1 MGYNQ
6 PMSEHHIKRAAEIIK
21 DIKYI
26 TIASVSADGQPWNTP
41 VYSAFDK
48 DLNFYWF
55 SDKNSQHSQNVRGN
69 NKVLLVIYDSTV
81 PEGTGEGVYV
91 KATVSEL
98 NEADEILAA
107 KAVLDE
113 RVGKTN
119 RRNAEDYM
127 GDTVLRGYKA
137 TAVQV
142 WMNDDEKDENGK
154 YVRDIRVEVLPD
166 DLREQL

>member
-1 MGYNQ
+1 MSDHHNQ
-6 PMSEHHIKRAAEIIK
+6 RAAEIIK

-48 DLNFYWF
+48 DLSFYWF

-81 PEGTGEGVYV
+81 PEGTGEGVYI
-91 KATVSEL
+91 KAIVSEFDDP
-98 NEADEILAA
+98 EAILAA

-113 RVGKTN
+113 RVGKEKE
-119 RRNAEDYM
+119 RNAENYM
-127 GDTVLRGYKA
+127 GDAVLRGYKA
-137 TAVQV
+137 TALQV
-142 WMNDDEKDENGK
+142 WMNDDDKDEDGN
-154 YVRDIRVEVLPD
+154 YIRDIRVEVPLD
-166 DLREQL
+166 ALKGQL

>member
-1 MGYNQ
+1 
-6 PMSEHHIKRAAEIIK
+6 MSEHHNKRAAEIVK
-21 DIKYI
+21 EIKYI

-98 NEADEILAA
+98 NEPEAILAA

-113 RVGKTN
+113 RVGKEKE
-119 RRNAEDYM
+119 RNAENYM
-127 GDTVLRGYKA
+127 GDAVLRGYKA
-137 TAVQV
+137 TAMQV
-142 WMNDDEKDENGK
+142 WMNDDDKDENGN
-154 YVRDIRVEVLPD
+154 YVRDIRVEVPLD
-166 DLREQL
+166 ELKERLTQ

>member
-1 MGYNQ
+1 
-6 PMSEHHIKRAAEIIK
+6 MSDHHNKRAAEIINE
-21 DIKYI
+21 ILYI

-55 SDKNSQHSQNVRGN
+55 SDKNSQHSQNVRSKS
-69 NKVLLVIYDSTV
+69 KVLLVIYNSTV
-81 PEGTGEGVYV
+81 PVGTGEGVYV

-98 NEADEILAA
+98 NAPEEILAA

-113 RVGKTN
+113 RVGKEKE
-119 RRNAEDYM
+119 RNAENYI
-127 GDTVLRGYKA
+127 GNAVLRGYKA

-142 WMNDDEKDENGK
+142 WMNDDDKDENGN
-154 YVRDIRVEVLPD
+154 YVRDIRVEVPLD
-166 DLREQL
+166 ELRASL

>member
-1 MGYNQ
+1 
-6 PMSEHHIKRAAEIIK
+6 MSEHHNQRAGEIIK

-55 SDKNSQHSQNVRGN
+55 SDKDSQHSQNVRVN

-98 NEADEILAA
+98 DDPETVLAA

-113 RVGKTN
+113 RVGKVKE
-119 RRNAEDYM
+119 RNAENYM
-127 GDTVLRGYKA
+127 GDAVLRGYKA
-137 TAVQV
+137 TALQV
-142 WMNDDEKDENGK
+142 WMNDDDEDENGN
-154 YVRDIRVEVLPD
+154 YIRDIRVEVPLET
-166 DLREQL
+166 LRGRL

>member
-1 MGYNQ
+1 
-6 PMSEHHIKRAAEIIK
+6 MSDHHNKRAAEIIK
-21 DIKYI
+21 EILYI

-55 SDKNSQHSQNVRGN
+55 SDKNSQHSRNVRGN
-69 NKVLLVIYDSTV
+69 NKVLLVIYNSTV

-98 NEADEILAA
+98 NTSEEILAA

-113 RVGKTN
+113 RVGKEKE
-119 RRNAEDYM
+119 RNADNYM
-127 GDTVLRGYKA
+127 GDAVLRGYKA

-142 WMNDDEKDENGK
+142 WMNDDDKDEDGN
-154 YVRDIRVEVLPD
+154 YIRDIRVEVPLD
-166 DLREQL
+166 TLKDQL

>member
-1 MGYNQ
+1 
-6 PMSEHHIKRAAEIIK
+6 MSEHHNKRAAEIIK
-21 DIKYI
+21 EILYI

-48 DLNFYWF
+48 DLNYYWF

-69 NKVLLVIYDSTV
+69 NKVLLVIYNSIV

-98 NEADEILAA
+98 NEPNEILAA

-113 RVGKTN
+113 RVDKEKE
-119 RRNAEDYM
+119 RDAENYM
-127 GDTVLRGYKA
+127 DDAVLRGYKA
-137 TAVQV
+137 TALQV
-142 WMNDDEKDENGK
+142 WMNDDDKDEGGN
-154 YVRDIRVEVLPD
+154 YVRDIRVEVPLD
-166 DLREQL
+166 VLKGLL